1 MMWWDMARGWAER
14 EPLAMVSV
22 LACEGRPRAGRARAC
37 WYPQAAPGAP
47 SGAALEFRA
56 IEQARRALDLAP
68 GSWRVQDYPLGP
80 LLGQCCGGRVRLLI
94 EHLDFRGLAALQ
106 GMHEGALLV
115 SHFSPSGSTG
125 TGSSMGSPRRF
136 PRGPTSPKP
145 GPAFSKRSASG
156 GARSICSGRGM
167 SARR

>member
-37 WYPQAAPGAP
+37 WCPQAAPGAP

-115 SHFSPSGSTG
+115 SHFSRADRPALD
-125 TGSSMGSPRRF
+125 RRWAAHAAF
-136 PRGPTSPKP
+136 RAGRQARSRGPHS
-145 GPAFSKRSASG
+145 
-156 GARSICSGRGM
+156 
-167 SARR
+167 